1 MDMTELCSIT
11 CLLNMAELCLHGD
24 SVMESWDDELHEIR
38 SGIAMRL
45 L

>member
-1 MDMTELCSIT
+1 MDTMELRSIT
-11 CLLNMAELCLHGD
+11 CLLNMGEPCLHGD
-24 SVMESWDDELHEIR
+24 SVMESWGDELREIR